1 MSKYMQELK
10 IKFQVSRQNKIN
22 KQKKYTRKQQ
32 NKTKQ
37 NNPNPKLS
45 RRTVLLKILQ
55 IYISRVS
62 YIFPYNLITYTSLL

>member
-1 MSKYMQELK
+1 MQELK

-22 KQKKYTRKQQ
+22 KQTKNTQGN

-45 RRTVLLKILQ
+45 RRTVLLKIFQ
-55 IYISRVS
+55 IYISRVG

>member
-1 MSKYMQELK
+1 MQELK

>member
-22 KQKKYTRKQQ
+22 KQKYTRKQQ